1 MPRRR
6 AQLVCQHLENVSRDL
21 LQRYPDLFRELV
33 KGRHGVYA
41 LYRGGRLYYV
51 GLATNL
57 RQRLNQHLRDRHA
70 QTWDRFGLYLTIGD
84 RHLREIE
91 SLLIHISR
99 PRGNR
104 VKPGFARSQNL
115 RPDLRRRIT
124 VRQREEV
131 KDLFNGGPRKA
142 KKAARKKTRKAAKD
156 EGRWPALADY
166 VTRGFPIRF
175 RFKRRLHTARVRKD
189 GSISYEGKVFPTA
202 SAAAR
207 AVTGKASNG
216 WKAWQYERA
225 PGDWVPLDEL
235 RK

>member
-21 LQRYPDLFRELV
+21 LRDYPDLFRDLV

-41 LYRGGRLYYV
+41 LYRKDRLCYV

-57 RQRLNQHLRDRHA
+57 RRRLKQHLKDRHA
-70 QTWDRFGLYLTIGD
+70 RTWDRLSLYLTVGD
-84 RHLREIE
+84 QHLREIE

-99 PRGNR
+99 PSGNR
-104 VKPGFARSQNL
+104 VKPGFARSENL

-124 VRQREEV
+124 ARQRETV
-131 KDLFNGGPRKA
+131 KDLFDGAPRKA
-142 KKAARKKTRKAAKD
+142 KKAARRKTRKAAKD
-156 EGRWPALADY
+156 KGRWPALADY

-175 RFKRRLHTARVRKD
+175 RFKRKLHTGRVRKN
-189 GSISYEGKVFPTA
+189 GSISYKGKVFPTPT
-202 SAAAR
+202 AAAR
-207 AVTGKASNG
+207 AIANYHADG
-216 WKAWQYERA
+216 WKAWRYERA
-225 PGDWVPLDEL
+225 PGDWVPLDNL

>member
-21 LQRYPDLFRELV
+21 LRDYPDLFRELV

-41 LYRGGRLYYV
+41 LYRGDRLYYV

-57 RQRLNQHLRDRHA
+57 SQRLNQHLRDRHA
-70 QTWDRFGLYLTIGD
+70 HTWDRLGLYLTIGD

-99 PRGNR
+99 PSGNR
-104 VKPGFARSQNL
+104 VRPGFSRSENL
-115 RPDLRRRIT
+115 RRGLRRQIG
-124 VRQREEV
+124 VRQRETIR
-131 KDLFNGGPRKA
+131 DLFEGG
-142 KKAARKKTRKAAKD
+142 ARTTEKTTRKQVRKTSW
-156 EGRWPALADY
+156 GKGQWPALADY
-166 VTRGFPIRF
+166 VKRAFPIRF
-175 RFKRRLHTARVRKD
+175 RFKAKLHTARVRKD
-189 GSISYEGKVFPTA
+189 GTISYGGKVFPTP

-207 AVTGKASNG
+207 AVTGKDSNG
-216 WKAWQYERA
+216 WHAWRYERA
-225 PGDWVPLDEL
+225 PGDWVKLDEL